1 MELIRAAAALRAW
14 TDAARTDGAAIGFVP
29 TMGAMHDGHRSLLR
43 AARGSAD
50 RVAVSIFVNPMQFDD
65 RDDLARYPRDEP
77 ADLAICE
84 AEGVDVVWAPPVEEV
99 YPLGVELAHPE
110 PGDVGDL
117 YEGAARPG
125 HFGGVL
131 LVVHRLVRR
140 RRSVRGLLRREG
152 RPAAVPRAAHGR
164 AGAGP
169 GCRRSSRVRPSAHPT
184 GSRCSSRNAA
194 LTPRTSGSRRPAC
207 SLRSPRRR
215 SARGRGSATRTVSSP

>member
-14 TDAARTDGAAIGFVP
+14 TDAARAEGAAIGFVP
-29 TMGAMHDGHRSLLR
+29 TMGALNDGHRSLLR
-43 AARGSAD
+43 AARGSSD
-50 RVAVSIFVNPMQFDD
+50 RVAASIFVNPMQFDD

-77 ADLAICE
+77 ADLAISE

-131 LVVHRLVRR
+131 LVVHRLVDVIGPCAAYFGQKDAQQLFLVRR
-140 RRSVRGLLRREG
+140 MTEQEPDLGVTIVACPTQRAPDGLAL
-152 RPAAVPRAAHGR
+152 
-164 AGAGP
+164 
-169 GCRRSSRVRPSAHPT
+169 SSR
-184 GSRCSSRNAA
+184 
-194 LTPRTSGSRRPAC
+194 SGSRPPVC
-207 SLRSPRRR
+207 SWRSPRRL
-215 SARGRGSATRTVSSP
+215 SARRRESATRTVSSP